1 MPDLIIADGAL
12 TARFRPDLGGRL
24 SCLFHKG
31 FGDLVVPM
39 GDEAYD
45 AWCWPKAG
53 AFPLFPYHGG
63 LSGPGFR
70 YSGRE
75 VSVTANPML
84 ALPMALHGPAQRRP
98 WTARILGPSELS
110 MELLYAA
117 DAEWPFPFAATQH
130 FKLGENGI
138 LASFGITNTGNSE
151 MPAGLG
157 WHPYFKASAGRLVRC
172 DARYTWPRD
181 TRLTPGELRRVTRD
195 SEAEIRQASDPY
207 FLSQWSRVEAEL
219 DGGARIEITA
229 SGSVAH
235 LVVLRTEHYTC
246 IEPVSHVAGALHYL
260 ENSREDTGIAT
271 LRPGQT
277 MSATIKLRLT

>member
-110 MELLYAA
+110 MELFYGPDPTCL
-117 DAEWPFPFAATQH
+117 FPLQPPSTSSWVRTEFWQVLATPTQAIARCQPAWGGIPTSRQVRVAWCAAT
-130 FKLGENGI
+130 
-138 LASFGITNTGNSE
+138 
-151 MPAGLG
+151 
-157 WHPYFKASAGRLVRC
+157 
-172 DARYTWPRD
+172 RD
-181 TRLTPGELRRVTRD
+181 TLGR
-195 SEAEIRQASDPY
+195 
-207 FLSQWSRVEAEL
+207 
-219 DGGARIEITA
+219 
-229 SGSVAH
+229 
-235 LVVLRTEHYTC
+235 
-246 IEPVSHVAGALHYL
+246 
-260 ENSREDTGIAT
+260 GIHD
-271 LRPGQT
+271 
-277 MSATIKLRLT
+277 